1 MCDGSVARVFRERAS
16 EVESVA
22 LLEDPPPMPIRE
34 AYVVPI
40 NIGGG
45 WDISI
50 LGMWVGLLGPQQGAD
65 IELTIH
71 GQGQIGSPGVHYKPS
86 ARAKAGW
93 TFLQIYQ
100 WRVCAL

>member
-1 MCDGSVARVFRERAS
+1 MT
-16 EVESVA
+16 
-22 LLEDPPPMPIRE
+22 IRE

-50 LGMWVGLLGPQQGAD
+50 LGMWVGSLGPQQGANM
-65 IELTIH
+65 ELTMR
-71 GQGQIGSPGVHYKPS
+71 GQGQIGSPGVHYKTS

-93 TFLQIYQ
+93 TCLQICQ
-100 WRVCAL
+100 WRVMCSVGCQ